1 MMNKDKVKGQWNEF
15 TAKVKQQW
23 GDLTDDEVS
32 QAEGNLDEISA
43 KIQQK
48 YGESKETVSRKL
60 NEIMEKFEK

>member
-1 MMNKDKVKGQWNEF
+1 MNKDKVKGQWNEF

-23 GDLTDDEVS
+23 GNLTDDEVL

-48 YGESKETVSRKL
+48 YGESKEVVARKL
-60 NEIMEKFEK
+60 NEIIERFDK